1 MSLLSAITD
10 NIDESIVKHFDAYI
24 DEFQTDNSQEEYL
37 FYTIH
42 DGHHTKMKPGT
53 VHYMMKKHGNAAH
66 NTDISFPEG
75 IHCHVLRHSIAMA
88 MLKNGIPISYIRD
101 FLGHSSIE
109 TTSIYSH
116 SDSEM
121 IAEAIK
127 AVEHETTTATTQE
140 KQWKGHEEYL
150 LRLCGLA

>member
-1 MSLLSAITD
+1 MD
-10 NIDESIVKHFDAYI
+10 V
-24 DEFQTDNSQEEYL
+24 
-37 FYTIH
+37 
-42 DGHHTKMKPGT
+42 
-53 VHYMMKKHGNAAH
+53 
-66 NTDISFPEG
+66 
-75 IHCHVLRHSIAMA
+75 
-88 MLKNGIPISYIRD
+88 LKNGISIYYIRD